1 MVNPISA
8 SQGWNPQ
15 LNATTARTL
24 YRPVMDSLRDASSA
38 TSASSAIAPT
48 ALQMFKVFVEADA
61 SVVSADMC
69 KTAFDA
75 LPEADQNAIR
85 RQIWVA
91 AGSPRRAGDFGRGIT
106 DNVAE
111 MRGELMRNALAAL
124 MPAAASSTTEAAST
138 ATTEEA
144 SSTTEAVSTATTEAA
159 SSTTEVASST
169 TEVASST
176 TEAVSTATTEASEKR
191 GFFSSVA
198 SYVVKFFNSISS
210 AIQNFVSFVKG
221 LLFGS
226 STPAT
231 TDVASTTES
240 AATSEN
246 VDLKAMQGF
255 KEIFSSGDETAVKN
269 YFANVLSSAM
279 QEAVKFAIYVADGSR
294 SADVNFGGNCIET
307 TPKAELV
314 GKAIEQ
320 VLNDLTAMP
329 ASTSEASA

>member
-144 SSTTEAVSTATTEAA
+144 SSTTEAVSTATTEA
-159 SSTTEVASST
+159 ASST